1 MIFDILGYK
10 RCWADLNKELRVA
23 AYCCRLLLL
32 IAAVMYKYFLD
43 TVQKVYKNA
52 FTTVVQR
59 MWLALRRSAHS
70 TKQP

>member
-1 MIFDILGYK
+1 MLG
-10 RCWADLNKELRVA
+10 RSAWWRVNKELRVA

-43 TVQKVYKNA
+43 TVRKVYKNT
-52 FTTVVQR
+52 FSTVVQR
-59 MWLALRRSAHS
+59 MWSALRRSAHS